1 MNKKLFAFLAPLAI
15 GGVMLGASAYAA
27 ISGNSGYD
35 VYKEAFKNTRA
46 VQSMAPAVEVSVK
59 DNGALLFEVES
70 AAKVNRENRS
80 MSGKFTI
87 VSGGLTKTVD
97 IYRQDGKAVFKSSDS
112 DVYNVFEPGRGK
124 KHRGGKWHGDD
135 ADRVQDIENLVDAL
149 AGDIRNFITLENN
162 PDGSKEVALT
172 LADNQISP
180 VVNAAASLAVKKAG
194 DGRGHMNEK
203 HMAFMADSG
212 LKDKLP
218 KLVKDIKVSSI
229 DVDAKITKDNLIE
242 KQVQTIVITGVD
254 ADGKEHKLEITVEA
268 GFTGYN
274 STVPDTVDL
283 DGKQVNVIEGHKRG
297 EDR

>member
-27 ISGNSGYD
+27 ISGSSGYD

-46 VQSMAPAVEVSVK
+46 VTSMAPAVEVSVK
-59 DNGALLFEVES
+59 DNGALLFEVAS
-70 AAKVNRENRS
+70 AAKVNRENKT
-80 MSGKFTI
+80 MSGKMTV
-87 VSGGLTKTVD
+87 VSGDITKTAEM
-97 IYRQDGKAVFKSSDS
+97 YAQDGKKVVKTGDS
-112 DVYNVFEPGRGK
+112 DVYNVFEPGQGR

-135 ADRVQDIENLVDAL
+135 EERVQDIENLVDAL
-149 AGDIRNFITLENN
+149 AGDLRNFVTLENN

-172 LADNQISP
+172 LTDTQISP

-194 DGRGHMNEK
+194 DGKGCMNKK
-203 HMAFMADSG
+203 HMAIMADSG

-218 KLVKDIKVSSI
+218 ELVKDIKVGSI

-254 ADGKEHKLEITVEA
+254 AEGKEHKIEITVEA
-268 GFTGYN
+268 NFAGYN

-283 DGKQVNVIEGHKRG
+283 EGKQVKVVEGRKRG
-297 EDR
+297 AH